1 MLSSTNLSFTHIAY
15 LVFQSVLQVVFVSL
29 AGFWSAYTGLL
40 PKNAQKI
47 ISVLNVD
54 LFTPCLIYSKMAK
67 TLSLAR
73 ILEIAVI
80 PIFFG
85 VSTLISYVSGSIISK
100 LLKLDTDETNFV
112 LGNSIFGNSNS
123 LPVSL
128 TLSLA
133 YTLPNLAWDQI
144 PNDDRDNVA
153 ARGLLYLLIFQQFG
167 QMLRWSWGYNK
178 LLKWSGENLHHMPPS
193 QIQLFMENG
202 TIARDSNTSPNATQ
216 SSNVNTDSSINPN
229 SPVGLDRLEN
239 TRTFSHH
246 ATNVP
251 IPIRRVGTNS
261 MITIV
266 DTDPNNP
273 NIDLEEI
280 DSRLN
285 SDLLD
290 NRITDDYISE
300 GNEENSLE
308 TTPLLQESMNI
319 STESFYDKW
328 HTVKSKIIA
337 VGNGIKRQ
345 LNPPLY
351 SMLLGILIACF
362 PSLQKELYRQDGFL
376 FNTFSSAV
384 AQIGSVS
391 IPLILIVL
399 GSNLYPSGENFKRT
413 RNSNKLIMGSII
425 GRMILPSCFLLPII
439 TVAVKYINVSILDDP
454 IFLIVGF
461 LLTVSPPAI
470 QLTQI
475 TQLNEFFEAEMVDIL
490 FWGYVVLSLPV
501 SIIVVSG
508 AIYVLQWAN
517 PS

>member
-1 MLSSTNLSFTHIAY
+1 MLSSTNFTFTHIAY

-29 AGFWSAYTGLL
+29 AGFWSTYTGLL

-67 TLSLAR
+67 TLSLAK

-80 PIFFG
+80 PVFFG
-85 VSTLISYVSGSIISK
+85 LTTLISYVSGTIVSK
-100 LLKLDTDETNFV
+100 ILKLDTDETNFV

-193 QIQLFMENG
+193 QIQLFIENG
-202 TIARDSNTSPNATQ
+202 TITRDNISGTNVLTNSNINANSN
-216 SSNVNTDSSINPN
+216 SSNRP
-229 SPVGLDRLEN
+229 EN
-239 TRTFSHH
+239 NRTYSHPG
-246 ATNVP
+246 TNVP

-280 DSRLN
+280 DSRMN
-285 SDLLD
+285 SDRID
-290 NRITDDYISE
+290 NTITNDYISE
-300 GNEENSLE
+300 GNEDNSQE

-319 STESFYDKW
+319 STETLNDKW
-328 HTVKSKIIA
+328 HSVKDKFIGI
-337 VGNGIKRQ
+337 GMGIKRQ

-362 PSLQKELYRQDGFL
+362 PSLQKELYRSDGFL
-376 FNTFSSAV
+376 YNTFSSAV

-413 RNSNKLIMGSII
+413 RNCNKLIMGSII

-439 TVAVKYINVSILDDP
+439 TIAVKYINVSILDDP

-517 PS
+517 PSI